1 MDKHFFCV
9 DELCRYSITLPLV
22 EDTKCCLFLE
32 NNFMLGTP
40 LNDYSCVLN
49 FSAAILSLVH
59 LNIKLMANLVVLLGD
74 GGLDTAQVPLWYN
87 SCV

>member
-1 MDKHFFCV
+1 MDKHFFRV
-9 DELCRYSITLPLV
+9 DELCRYSIILPLLV

-32 NNFMLGTP
+32 NYFMLGTP

-49 FSAAILSLVH
+49 FSAAILSLMH
-59 LNIKLMANLVVLLGD
+59 LNIKLMTNLVVLGD
-74 GGLDTAQVPLWYN
+74 GGLDTVQFPLLYA

>member
-1 MDKHFFCV
+1 MDKHFFRV
-9 DELCRYSITLPLV
+9 DELCRYSKTLPLV

-32 NNFMLGTP
+32 NHFMLGTP

-49 FSAAILSLVH
+49 FSAAILSLMH
-59 LNIKLMANLVVLLGD
+59 LNIKLMTNLVVLGD
-74 GGLDTAQVPLWYN
+74 GGLDTAQFPLLYA